1 MQPRHAFGVTVILAV
16 AVFLG
21 AFAGF
26 RSAALSSQA
35 RGATVAKAHATSA
48 TIAARA
54 RRLDHIRLSL
64 HRMLRSRPP
73 RLPKVPHFAAV
84 PPPRAPAPAIAAAP
98 VPVRAAPVATAAAA
112 PQRVVYVRPHRV
124 IVIHRHHGEHEGGDG
139 GGGGGD
145 D

>member
-1 MQPRHAFGVTVILAV
+1 MQPRHAIGVTMILAV

-35 RGATVAKAHATSA
+35 RGATVARAHATST
-48 TIAARA
+48 TIIARA
-54 RRLDHIRLSL
+54 RRLDHIRVSL
-64 HRMLRSRPP
+64 HRMLRVASTA
-73 RLPKVPHFAAV
+73 VAEGPHFAAV
-84 PPPRAPAPAIAAAP
+84 PPPRAPAPATAAAP
-98 VPVRAAPVATAAAA
+98 APLPSSSAAAVA
-112 PQRVVYVRPHRV
+112 LRPSGSCTYDRT
-124 IVIHRHHGEHEGGDG
+124 GSSSSTGTMAAQGGDD

>member
-1 MQPRHAFGVTVILAV
+1 MQPRHAIGVTMILAV

-35 RGATVAKAHATSA
+35 RGATVARAHATST

-54 RRLDHIRLSL
+54 RRLDHIRVSL

-84 PPPRAPAPAIAAAP
+84 PPPRAPASAIAAAP
-98 VPVRAAPVATAAAA
+98 VPVRAAPAAVAPT

>member
-1 MQPRHAFGVTVILAV
+1 MQPRHAIGVTMILAV

-35 RGATVAKAHATSA
+35 RGATVARAHATSA
-48 TIAARA
+48 TIVARA
-54 RRLDHIRLSL
+54 RRLDHIRVSL

-98 VPVRAAPVATAAAA
+98 VPARAAPAAVAPA